1 MCFDTPPPPK
11 FAVAAPMHP
20 YSSLVGAWAGWSCA
34 HSVSGMPLPVPAD
47 LCLAGMEC
55 AGFRE
60 LTTELYLELQAPATG
75 VFVERSVTK
84 LMPNGALPVQRKTG
98 RLAQLHAVGRA
109 VVQDSHL
116 EGDASVVRAWPEL
129 SAELATHGSAP
140 TARSP
145 SRDPRGSGSEHGPLG
160 PSSEAREP
168 LRSAAQNTD
177 LAAF

>member
-1 MCFDTPPPPK
+1 
-11 FAVAAPMHP
+11 MHP
-20 YSSLVGAWAGWSCA
+20 YSSLVGGAWAGWSCA
-34 HSVSGMPLPVPAD
+34 HSASGVPLPLPAD

-116 EGDASVVRAWPEL
+116 EGNASVVRAWPDL
-129 SAELATHGSAP
+129 SAELATHGSAT
-140 TARSP
+140 TAWSP
-145 SRDPRGSGSEHGPLG
+145 SRDPRAPDQSVGRLG
-160 PSSEAREP
+160 QAAKPESLSEAP
-168 LRSAAQNTD
+168 PKTPISLRFD
-177 LAAF
+177 HR